1 MRISPS
7 HLFQRGPHRL
17 SLFLALG
24 LLMSSMP
31 TGGAASAASSTESKR
46 EASCLLGM
54 LPMKFL
60 PLPDATPT
68 QPAFSI
74 SPSSGVQGKE
84 YEVIVSSKDDCLAN
98 PLKTFKLYAPIGSGI
113 VVNSK
118 QGDCQLTAKLTI
130 APDAPLGPVKLW
142 LTKDAGQLNTPT
154 VEFTVTGVT
163 PQPIPPGLNN
173 KGTVDVMWSVLPDAV
188 TNDNFGGKVSREFYC
203 IEAVI
208 GNDSGYD
215 LQLSSIGFTLPG
227 LAAGKYRI
235 PSSGYRTVR
244 GSLEAFQTLAP
255 RQFVVNGFKML
266 GPLLTGFLPFFHA
279 VNHKSNFSQAINV
292 ISNPLEKGL
301 ESIWPDLVPT
311 ELDRLADMTFR
322 DDVSTKTIIPNNVQA
337 RILTFVPR
345 RLVCPDKK
353 TCSAANST
361 PTLSAKNPQHVM
373 QALGEIVIVGQ
384 EIVHVNRVRVVNT
397 PFGTSVTDHSISGKI
412 TDACNEGVGDVTVSL
427 SAGGG
432 FLDRT
437 VTTAKDGTYEFANIP
452 DGRTYTVKP
461 ELGDMK
467 FLPAISESFLLND
480 TKTNLDFSAGHLIV
494 GTAKKGET
502 PLKQYSIELTQ
513 IVATAKKT
521 MTTSTNDK
529 GEYRFQLPGAATP
542 PFTIKPVD
550 LKDHTFKPV
559 KVDWNCGMGPVD
571 FVATPTP
578 SPSPA
583 ASAPQ

>member
-1 MRISPS
+1 MRKLLS
-7 HLFQRGPHRL
+7 HLFQRGPHSL
-17 SLFLALG
+17 SLLLVSC

-31 TGGAASAASSTESKR
+31 TGGAASAASSVES
-46 EASCLLGM
+46 ELADSSFLGM

-60 PLPDATPT
+60 PVPDASPT

-74 SPSSGVQGKE
+74 SPSSGAQGKE
-84 YEVIVSSKDDCLAN
+84 YEVIVSGNDCVAN
-98 PLKTFKLYAPIGSGI
+98 PLMTFELYAPIGSGI

-142 LTKDAGQLNTPT
+142 LTKDAGPNTPT

-227 LAAGKYRI
+227 LSAGKYRI

-353 TCSAANST
+353 SCPAANST
-361 PTLSAKNPQHVM
+361 TTLSAKNPQHVM

-384 EIVHVNRVRVVNT
+384 EIAHVNRVRVVNT
-397 PFGTSVTDHSISGKI
+397 PFGASVTDHSVSGRI
-412 TDACNEGVGDVTVSL
+412 TDLCNLGVANALVTLEGS
-427 SAGGG
+427 GG
-432 FLDRT
+432 FTAREMRT
-437 VTTAKDGTYEFANIP
+437 AADGTFTFANVA
-452 DGRTYTVKP
+452 DGRTYTVTPK
-461 ELGDMK
+461 LADMK
-467 FLPAISESFLLND
+467 FAPAASAPFLLND
-480 TKTNLDFSAGHLIV
+480 TKAGVDYRAEYVVIKITGKVTNKSD
-494 GTAKKGET
+494 GTA
-502 PLKQYSIELTQ
+502 LAN
-513 IVATAKKT
+513 ATITVTGTGLSAAKT
-521 MTTSTNDK
+521 GTTNDK
-529 GEYRFQLPGAATP
+529 GEYEVSVPADGLNPLTTT
-542 PFTIKPVD
+542 FTI
-550 LKDHTFKPV
+550 
-559 KVDWNCGMGPVD
+559 
-571 FVATPTP
+571 TPTLTGKTFEPANATWTCTQRTADFKAKP

-583 ASAPQ
+583 Q